1 MNTYCIKTVET
12 IEHVYRLVAE
22 TEDEALTLL
31 KTEIHDSEYNYIDE
45 EFKSIEVDRQDHIVY
60 TNSMF

>member
-22 TEDEALTLL
+22 TEDEALALL
-31 KTEIHDSEYNYIDE
+31 NTDIFDSEYNFIDE
-45 EFKSIEVDRQDHIVY
+45 EFKSIEVEEKGVGDA
-60 TNSMF
+60 

>member
-22 TEDEALTLL
+22 SEEEALALL
-31 KTEIHDSEYNYIDE
+31 KTDIYDSEYNFMDE
-45 EFKSIEVDRQDHIVY
+45 KFKSIEVEGGA
-60 TNSMF
+60 

>member
-1 MNTYCIKTVET
+1 MNTYCIKTIET

-45 EFKSIEVDRQDHIVY
+45 EFQSIEIEEGE
-60 TNSMF
+60 

>member
-22 TEDEALTLL
+22 TEDEALALL
-31 KTEIHDSEYNYIDE
+31 NTDIFDSEYNFIDE
-45 EFKSIEVDRQDHIVY
+45 EFKSIAVEEKGVGDV
-60 TNSMF
+60 

>member
-22 TEDEALTLL
+22 TEDEALALL
-31 KTEIHDSEYNYIDE
+31 KTDIYDSEYNFIYE
-45 EFKSIEVDRQDHIVY
+45 EFKSIEVEGDA
-60 TNSMF
+60 